1 MNFGGLVKQIWN
13 IFKEEY
19 RMSIRRPGMW
29 LAYGVIFLLYFY
41 TMTLPERAE
50 LPKVYDTAT
59 LWAISG
65 VAVFELNLF
74 SPLLA
79 GISTADRM
87 VRDRTLKMDEL
98 LRSTPLTRWSY
109 VLGKYTAALI
119 SMLTPLFLYVQV
131 ISIFLIIKGAPIQIV
146 WMNLVSFCAL
156 TLPAYAFVT
165 AFSVACPLVVPL
177 RVYQV
182 LFTGYWFWGN
192 YLNPGFI
199 PTLAGTWLMPCG
211 KIVLESLFR
220 TTVMIDRLLRYT
232 PFDALMNLIVLAAC
246 IVIILTAA
254 ERWLAWKARTA

>member
-1 MNFGGLVKQIWN
+1 MNQIWN

-19 RMSIRRPGMW
+19 RMSICRPGIW

-41 TMTLPERAE
+41 AMSLPEKAA
-50 LPKVYDTAT
+50 LPEVYDSAD
-59 LWAISG
+59 LWAVSG
-65 VAVFELNLF
+65 VAVFELNMF
-74 SPLLA
+74 APLLA
-79 GISTADRM
+79 GISSADRL
-87 VRDRTLKMDEL
+87 VRDRILKMDEL

-109 VLGKYTAALI
+109 VLGKYAAALI

-131 ISIFLIIKGAPIQIV
+131 ISIFLIIKGAPAVIALI
-146 WMNLVSFCAL
+146 NLVSFCAL
-156 TLPAYAFVT
+156 TLPAFAFVI
-165 AFSVACPLVVPL
+165 AFSVACPLVLPL

-199 PTLAGTWLMPCG
+199 PTLSGTWLMPCG

-220 TTVMIDRLLRYT
+220 TTVMIDGLLRYT
-232 PFDALMNLIVLAAC
+232 PFDALMNLVTLAVCAVLAL
-246 IVIILTAA
+246 VAA